1 MTDEPKTPPPDSSE
15 TQASESDD
23 TSRRAE
29 TPPARD
35 DKAAGSAE
43 AAEGAGTLPPPPD
56 ADLPRPSP
64 ESQAALTGKAPS
76 GSSDS
81 GTTVPAAS
89 GETKATAPPPAK
101 PKPANAPPPNETPE
115 EKKARLERIIAE
127 AKAKKEAAAAAAQ
140 AEGGEQKP
148 TEGGK
153 QKPAAVAE
161 AAGTRG
167 DEAATKEGA
176 ETATAAGG
184 EAPSGRTARPPGGKS
199 PEVGD
204 PLKSPSQA
212 DLERAAKIAEAK
224 ARAAALKEAAAGKT
238 QTPAVTPGAP
248 PSTPG
253 AAKTPAAPA
262 AGAAGAGVPKPP
274 VKKKDEGPKP
284 ADASDHPLVKR
295 LREKLGDAVTGASTF
310 LGQLSIHVRG
320 ERVVEACRALRDDA
334 ETPFNYLSDLTCV
347 HWPERDDAPFE
358 LVYNLFSI
366 SKNERVRVKAAAGE
380 ADGIESVT
388 GVWPSANWMER
399 EVYDLFGVRFKSHP
413 DLRRLLLPT
422 DWDGHP
428 LRKDYPLEFM
438 ENEWTTRHLPVFDEV
453 QREQLQQRR
462 AYGLEILQTP
472 DERRIRELFRDG
484 RDPLPK
490 EHK

>member
-1 MTDEPKTPPPDSSE
+1 MTDEPKTPPPDSSD

-23 TSRRAE
+23 EARAE
-29 TPPARD
+29 ATAAPRD
-35 DKAAGSAE
+35 TKASGSARAE
-43 AAEGAGTLPPPPD
+43 EGAGTIPPPPD

-64 ESQAALTGKAPS
+64 ESQAAQTGKAPS
-76 GSSDS
+76 GTSDS

-89 GETKATAPPPAK
+89 AETQTGESETATKAAPPAR
-101 PKPANAPPPNETPE
+101 PKPAASATPANETPE

-127 AKAKKEAAAAAAQ
+127 AKAKKEAAAAAQ
-140 AEGGEQKP
+140 AEGGEPKD
-148 TEGGK
+148 
-153 QKPAAVAE
+153 AE
-161 AAGTRG
+161 
-167 DEAATKEGA
+167 
-176 ETATAAGG
+176 GG
-184 EAPSGRTARPPGGKS
+184 EASATPSARPPGGKS

-224 ARAAALKEAAAGKT
+224 ARAAALKEAAGKT
-238 QTPAVTPGAP
+238 PAA
-248 PSTPG
+248 TPG
-253 AAKTPAAPA
+253 AAKPTATPGAAKPPAA
-262 AGAAGAGVPKPP
+262 AGAGAAGAGGAGVPKPP

-284 ADASDHPLVKR
+284 ADASGHTLVKR
-295 LREKLGDAVTGASTF
+295 LREKLGEAVTGAFTF
-310 LGQLSIHVRG
+310 LGQLSIHVRA

-347 HWPERDDAPFE
+347 HWPERDDTPFE
-358 LVYNLFSI
+358 LVYNLYSI
-366 SKNERVRVKAAAGE
+366 SKNERVRVKSAAGE
-380 ADGIESVT
+380 EGIESVT
-388 GVWPSANWMER
+388 SVWPTANWMER
-399 EVYDLFGVRFKSHP
+399 EVFDLFGVRFRNHP
-413 DLRRLLLPT
+413 DMRRLLLPK

-438 ENEWTTRHLPVFDEV
+438 ENEWTTRHLPIFDEV

-472 DERRIRELFRDG
+472 DERRLRELFRDG